1 MLSMHV
7 HVYACPHPLDIC
19 LHYQNLELPWRPKTA
34 KEYTKTA
41 KEIVLGGQP
50 PSNMRQE
57 QRAKETRF
65 SWQPVVK
72 KSHSWL
78 YVPAAKLI
86 VFLGRFEA
94 GYKHGN

>member
-1 MLSMHV
+1 MNGDCSG
-7 HVYACPHPLDIC
+7 D
-19 LHYQNLELPWRPKTA
+19 HYQNLELPWRPKTT

-65 SWQPVVK
+65 SWQPAVK
-72 KSHSWL
+72 KSHSWR

-86 VFLGRFEA
+86 VFLGEFEA